1 MKVTINQKA
10 QERLI
15 RGHDWIFRSDLAQV
29 EAEEAGPAEVVGEKG
44 KVWGQALYSPKSLI
58 ALRMMT
64 RNAEKIDR
72 QLIRERIRQAIA
84 RREAWYPGEGAY
96 RAVFGEADGLPSLI
110 VDRFDETLVFQTLS
124 AGMETFKASVVETLR
139 ELLKPKALIE
149 RNDSIVR
156 QREELPLIRQALG
169 GEAPAEA
176 HFRFAGKNFGFQPLE
191 GQKTGF
197 FLDQRFNAAAAARYA
212 HGAML
217 DAFSYV
223 GQFGIHA
230 ASRVDSVLAVDAS
243 GPALRQVE
251 RNAQA
256 NELSNV
262 SVLEANAFDFLKEAD
277 HEGRRFDTISL
288 DPPAFVKN
296 RASLQQA
303 IRGYKEINLR
313 ALRMLNEG
321 GILITSSCSQHMSA
335 ELFERMLAEA
345 AKDARRRLQ
354 ILERRGQPADHPI
367 LLAMPETDYLKCY
380 ILRVSS

>member
-15 RGHDWIFRSDLAQV
+15 RGHDWIFRSDLLQV

-58 ALRMMT
+58 ALRMMG
-64 RNAEKIDR
+64 RGKEPIDLA
-72 QLIRERIRQAIA
+72 LIRERIRQAFE
-84 RREAWYPGEGAY
+84 RREAWYPGETAY

-110 VDRFDETLVFQTLS
+110 VDRFGETVVFQTLS
-124 AGMETFKASVVETLR
+124 AGMEIFKAGIVEALS
-139 ELLKPKALIE
+139 EFLKPRSLIE
-149 RNDSIVR
+149 RNDSAVR
-156 QREELPLIRQALG
+156 QREELPLIRQAVA
-169 GEAPAEA
+169 GEAPEEA
-176 HFRFAGKNFGFQPLE
+176 HFRFAGKSFGFQPLE

-197 FLDQRFNAAAAARYA
+197 FLDQRFNAAAAATYA
-212 HGAML
+212 RGAML

-230 ASRVDSVLAVDAS
+230 ANRVESVLAVDVS

-251 RNAQA
+251 RNAEA
-256 NELSNV
+256 NGFNNV
-262 SVLEANAFDFLKEAD
+262 STLEANVFDFLKEAD
-277 HEGRRFDTISL
+277 QEGRRFDTISL

-296 RASLQQA
+296 RASLTQA

-313 ALRMLNEG
+313 ALRMLKEG
-321 GILITSSCSQHMSA
+321 GVLITSSCSQHMSA
-335 ELFERMLAEA
+335 ELFEKMLSEA
-345 AKDARRRLQ
+345 AKDAKRRLQ
-354 ILERRGQPADHPI
+354 LLERRGQPADHPV

-380 ILRVSS
+380 ILRVI